1 MLWRL
6 VHDHEH
12 PGQDADRTATVL
24 AVDDQPAFL
33 ELLRD
38 VIAATE
44 RLRAVGE
51 AHCGEE
57 AIELAATLVP
67 DMILMDVRMPGIGG
81 IKAAGQIKR
90 QRPGTVIVM
99 VSTTHPS
106 ELAAQIDP
114 GVADAVIW
122 KSELEPERLDEVW
135 RRDRAQS

>member
-1 MLWRL
+1 
-6 VHDHEH
+6 
-12 PGQDADRTATVL
+12 
-24 AVDDQPAFL
+24 
-33 ELLRD
+33 
-38 VIAATE
+38 
-44 RLRAVGE
+44 
-51 AHCGEE
+51 
-57 AIELAATLVP
+57 
-67 DMILMDVRMPGIGG
+67 MILMDVRMPGIGG